1 MSRDLSE
8 YIDDYVYSQVGH
20 TNWAFL
26 STLKKEE
33 IDNLERDDE
42 GYIDDNLFIYYQERE
57 EEDENI

>member
-42 GYIDDNLFIYYQERE
+42 GYIDDNLFIYYQESE
-57 EEDENI
+57 EELL

>member
-1 MSRDLSE
+1 MSKDMSD
-8 YIDDYVYSQVGH
+8 YIDDYVRSQVGH

-42 GYIDDNLFIYYQERE
+42 GYIDDNIFIYYQESE
-57 EEDENI
+57 EE

>member
-1 MSRDLSE
+1 MSKDLSE

-42 GYIDDNLFIYYQERE
+42 GYIDDNLFIYYQESE
-57 EEDENI
+57 EE

>member
-26 STLKKEE
+26 STLKEEE
-33 IDNLERDDE
+33 IDNLERNDE
-42 GYIDDNLFIYYQERE
+42 GYIDDNLFIYYEESE
-57 EEDENI
+57 EE

>member
-33 IDNLERDDE
+33 IDNLERDEE
-42 GYIDDNLFIYYQERE
+42 GYIDDNLFIYYEESE
-57 EEDENI
+57 EE

>member
-33 IDNLERDDE
+33 IDNLKRDDE
-42 GYIDDNLFIYYQERE
+42 GYIDDNLFIYYQESE
-57 EEDENI
+57 EE

>member
-42 GYIDDNLFIYYQERE
+42 GYIDDNLFIYYQESE
-57 EEDENI
+57 EE

>member
-8 YIDDYVYSQVGH
+8 YIDDHVYSQVGH

-42 GYIDDNLFIYYQERE
+42 GYIDDNLFIYYQESE
-57 EEDENI
+57 EELL

>member
-33 IDNLERDDE
+33 IDNLERDEE
-42 GYIDDNLFIYYQERE
+42 GYIDDNLFIYYQESE
-57 EEDENI
+57 EE